1 MVQDSLEVITG
12 AVLDII
18 IDIRKDSPTF
28 KQYAIVPLSED
39 DNKLLYV
46 PKGFAHGFISLQDN
60 TIFQYLVDNDYA
72 PDLEDGISLDD
83 EELNIEWKSIL
94 KEFNIDYIIT
104 SEKDKHYISF
114 KHMVIKNNHH
124 MFL

>member
-1 MVQDSLEVITG
+1 MHKNEIRYLFDDELKEVFKEC
-12 AVLDII
+12 VKYLVERDILL
-18 IDIRKDSPTF
+18 
-28 KQYAIVPLSED
+28 PLSED

-83 EELNIEWKSIL
+83 EELNIEWRSIL

-114 KHMVIKNNHH
+114 KNRELI
-124 MFL
+124 F

>member
-1 MVQDSLEVITG
+1 MEVITG

-18 IDIRKDSPTF
+18 IDIRKDSPTL

-72 PDLEDGISLDD
+72 PDLEDGFSLDD
-83 EELNIEWKSIL
+83 EELNIEWKSTL
-94 KEFNIDYIIT
+94 KEFIIDYIII

-114 KHMVIKNNHH
+114 KNREMII
-124 MFL
+124 